1 MSPIVVI
8 GDEATCAGFRLAGLA
23 SPAVVNFD
31 AHLDLRPYPDGGGSG
46 SMFRQIADAL
56 APEVLR
62 AAMMRETPLVVV
74 LPALAL
80 PQPDRDFARRMRAVL
95 GIEA

>member
-1 MSPIVVI
+1 MIV
-8 GDEATCAGFRLAGLA
+8 LA
-23 SPAVVNFD
+23 
-31 AHLDLRPYPDGGGSG
+31 
-46 SMFRQIADAL
+46 RQIADAL